1 MITQQERAKLV
12 ESFRDEPLYRR
23 AVTAKCAACL
33 LILAGIA
40 AIGADGGLRTSETPA
55 GNASTQDIHDKR
67 VARSDAVMARG
78 NVNAP
83 QRPTFEVQ
91 LHPTAPQ

>member
-12 ESFRDEPLYRR
+12 ESFRDGPLYAR

-40 AIGADGGLRTSETPA
+40 VIGADGGIRTSETA
-55 GNASTQDIHDKR
+55 GGNASTQEIHDKR
-67 VARSDAVMARG
+67 VARSDAVTPRRG
-78 NVNAP
+78 DVNAP
-83 QRPTFEVQ
+83 ERPTFEAQ
-91 LHPTAPQ
+91 